1 MIQATVT
8 KTWIMTCVSFGI
20 ENVIFPHGG
29 DEWTEAE
36 EQCALEFVI
45 FNANVPLLLSNRL
58 AVKVQKSCHGKTKQK
73 KSHGSSCLAKQRQRM
88 REMVCKKNGRKK
100 REGGSQRGKQ
110 RGKEK
115 DKRAEDDKRNGEYM
129 D

>member
-1 MIQATVT
+1 
-8 KTWIMTCVSFGI
+8 
-20 ENVIFPHGG
+20 
-29 DEWTEAE
+29 
-36 EQCALEFVI
+36 
-45 FNANVPLLLSNRL
+45 
-58 AVKVQKSCHGKTKQK
+58 
-73 KSHGSSCLAKQRQRM
+73 M

-100 REGGSQRGKQ
+100 RAGGSQRGKQ